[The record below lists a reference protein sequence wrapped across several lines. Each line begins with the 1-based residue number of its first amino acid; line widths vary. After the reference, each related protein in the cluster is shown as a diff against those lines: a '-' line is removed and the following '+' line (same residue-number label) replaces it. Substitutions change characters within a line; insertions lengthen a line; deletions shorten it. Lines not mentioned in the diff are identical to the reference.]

1 MQHSE
6 FAKFFTYCYKSQLTV
21 FADESIVHCHVDKS
35 TYFNYI
41 IINSKV
47 ATKFSANS

>member
-6 FAKFFTYCYKSQLTV
+6 FAKFFTYSYRSQLKV

-35 TYFNYI
+35 TYLI
-41 IINSKV
+41 
-47 ATKFSANS
+47 T